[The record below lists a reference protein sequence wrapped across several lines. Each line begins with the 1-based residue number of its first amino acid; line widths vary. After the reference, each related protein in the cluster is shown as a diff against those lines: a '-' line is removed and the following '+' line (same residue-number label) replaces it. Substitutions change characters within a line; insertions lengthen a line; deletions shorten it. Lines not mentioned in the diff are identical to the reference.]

1 MIGKSIQ
8 ELTSQFAQGGTA
20 QLVTIRQERKQLPVS
35 IEEVQAL
42 AEIGLEGDHYASKGG
57 KRQVTLIAQE
67 HINAVASILGV
78 ESVDPLLLRR
88 NIVTSGIN
96 LHALKDKSFQIG
108 EAILEYTGE
117 CHPCSRMEEN
127 LGTGGYN
134 AMRGHGGITCR
145 IVQSGR
151 IATGDKIITLP

>member
-1 MIGKSIQ
+1 MIGKSIKD
-8 ELTSQFAQGGTA
+8 LTSQFAQDGKVL
-20 QLVTIRQERKQLPVS
+20 LVSIRPERKKLPVK
-35 IEEVQAL
+35 INQVQAL
-42 AEIGLEGDHYASKGG
+42 AEIGLDGDHYASKGG

-67 HINAVASILGV
+67 HINGVASMVGV
-78 ESVDPLLLRR
+78 EGVDPLMLRR

-96 LHALKDKSFQIG
+96 LHSLKGKSFQIG

-127 LGTGGYN
+127 LGQGDYN

-145 IVQSGR
+145 IIQSGR
-151 IATGDKIITLP
+151 IATGDSIKVLD

>member
-1 MIGKSIQ
+1 MIGKSIK
-8 ELTSQFAQGGTA
+8 ELTSQFAQRGTV
-20 QLVTIRQERKQLPVS
+20 QLVTIRRERKQRPVS

-42 AEIGLEGDHYASKGG
+42 AEIGLEGDHYASEGG

-78 ESVDPLLLRR
+78 ESVDPHLLRR

-108 EAILEYTGE
+108 DAILEYTGE

-145 IVQSGR
+145 VVQSGR
-151 IATGDKIITLP
+151 IARGDTIIPLP